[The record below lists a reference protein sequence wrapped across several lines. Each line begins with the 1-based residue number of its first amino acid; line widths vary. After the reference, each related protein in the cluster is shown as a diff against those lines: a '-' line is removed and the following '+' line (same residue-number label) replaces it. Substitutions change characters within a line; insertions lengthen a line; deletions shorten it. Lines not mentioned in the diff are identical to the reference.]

1 MERKSKGI
9 WKASQILA
17 IIFALVDVIR
27 IKAGLIKRKKFRK
40 KEPAKSG
47 SFYMRGRVYIL
58 RDIYMSTKY
67 QRGG

>member
-40 KEPAKSG
+40 KEPAKAD
-47 SFYMRGRVYIL
+47 SFI
-58 RDIYMSTKY
+58 
-67 QRGG
+67 